1 MGIINDRLQKDYNFF
16 SKVGS
21 TEGSNTNE
29 EVMKDEE
36 KGNEI
41 VEKQFFC
48 KFIL

>member
-1 MGIINDRLQKDYNFF
+1 MGIINDRLQKDYTFF

-41 VEKQFFC
+41 AKEKNFSF
-48 KFIL
+48 